1 VIHPSK
7 SFAKFVKESH
17 VYLKTTKMKSPKFTA
32 SRICYV
38 LWKKQTKRFTFE

>member
-1 VIHPSK
+1 
-7 SFAKFVKESH
+7 
-17 VYLKTTKMKSPKFTA
+17 MKSPKFTA